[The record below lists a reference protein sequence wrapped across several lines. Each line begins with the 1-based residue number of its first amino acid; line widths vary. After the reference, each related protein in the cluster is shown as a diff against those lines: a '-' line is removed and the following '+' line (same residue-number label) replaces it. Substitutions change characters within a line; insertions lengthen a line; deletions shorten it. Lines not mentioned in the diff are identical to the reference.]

1 LARCRSGAGFMTN
14 DQIVSESALTESLV
28 TFGIIDFKSMHDAID
43 GNQRRNLKNNKCY
56 VVTYLPT

>member
-1 LARCRSGAGFMTN
+1 MTN

-28 TFGIIDFKSMHDAID
+28 TFGIIDFKSMQDAID

-56 VVTYLPT
+56 VVAYLPT